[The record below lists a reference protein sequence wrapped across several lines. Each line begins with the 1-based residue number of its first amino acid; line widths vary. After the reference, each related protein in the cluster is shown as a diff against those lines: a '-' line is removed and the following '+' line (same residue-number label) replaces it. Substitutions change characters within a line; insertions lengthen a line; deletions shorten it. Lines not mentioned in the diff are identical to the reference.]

1 MNIKFKTIIK
11 LIAYFIIN
19 LLIRPSKKINP
30 KSLVLIRLDAIGD
43 YILFRNFIEILKK
56 SSKYKDYS
64 ITLIGNVARKNL
76 TEELDYKFVDKFIW
90 LDRHSFSKD
99 LIYRY
104 RKLKEIVSS
113 GYEII
118 INPIFIRTFFFDDNI
133 VKLINA
139 KEKIGSG
146 SNTSNIEVWQKN
158 ISDKYYTKL
167 IQNQKEP
174 MFEFYRN
181 KEFFE
186 NLFDT
191 KININKPIIS
201 LNKENLEFK
210 LSKKYAIL
218 FIGASDRYRKWS
230 VEKFSKIGN
239 HLKKKYGYDIVI
251 CGSKN
256 EINEANELEKYFDK
270 NILNL
275 TGKTTLLEL
284 LSVISNGDLILSN
297 ETSAPHIAV
306 ALNLKNIFVIYNG
319 KHFGRF
325 TPYPKEISKNYH
337 AIYHPLIERNLK
349 DYEKK
354 SNKIGFISKLDI
366 EEISSDMVKL
376 KIDLVLNN
384 HEIYM

>member
-64 ITLIGNVARKNL
+64 ITLIGNVAWKNL

-118 INPIFIRTFFFDDNI
+118 INPIFSRTFFFDDNI

-167 IQNQKEP
+167 IQNQKEL

-181 KEFFE
+181 KSFFE
-186 NLFDT
+186 NLLDT

-239 HLKKKYGYDIVI
+239 H
-251 CGSKN
+251 
-256 EINEANELEKYFDK
+256 
-270 NILNL
+270 
-275 TGKTTLLEL
+275 
-284 LSVISNGDLILSN
+284 
-297 ETSAPHIAV
+297 
-306 ALNLKNIFVIYNG
+306 
-319 KHFGRF
+319 
-325 TPYPKEISKNYH
+325 
-337 AIYHPLIERNLK
+337 
-349 DYEKK
+349 
-354 SNKIGFISKLDI
+354 
-366 EEISSDMVKL
+366 
-376 KIDLVLNN
+376 
-384 HEIYM
+384 